1 MPAEGVPGAI
11 AQLAERWFCIP
22 EVRGSTPLGSTEK
35 TADQTWWTGILPRV
49 PACVPG
55 ALDRIRIG
63 RSRAARLRGGQRC
76 GRGSASPPTSPFRV
90 SRSTA
95 MTPAYPPPTAITPVL
110 SAMAGSPL
118 AGVRNGRDR
127 VDGVAQQAGG
137 ETAVHRGQRSPD
149 RCRAGAVV
157 LHHRRQRQGLRGGPD
172 HEVAPHRRGG

>member
-1 MPAEGVPGAI
+1 DMVDGDPSEG
-11 AQLAERWFCIP
+11 
-22 EVRGSTPLGSTEK
+22 
-35 TADQTWWTGILPRV
+35 PR
-49 PACVPG
+49 
-55 ALDRIRIG
+55 L
-63 RSRAARLRGGQRC
+63 RSRGPGPDSDRTEPGGPPAGGQRC
-76 GRGSASPPTSPFRV
+76 GRGSASPPTSPCRV

-149 RCRAGAVV
+149 RCRAGAV
-157 LHHRRQRQGLRGGPD
+157 
-172 HEVAPHRRGG
+172 